1 MSLPGWLVAVLALAA
16 VWLVLERLL
25 VPSVR
30 WFLRRRINRV
40 LDEANTR
47 LQIHVQPFKLTKR
60 KVLIDRLLYDSQVL
74 EAAEEFGRVSDM
86 PREVVMAKVERYAK
100 EIVPSFNAYIYFR
113 FGYWLSRSLAK
124 TLFRVRLGYADAEA
138 LQNVPPD
145 STIVFVMNHRSNMDY
160 VLVSYLVA
168 ERTALSYA
176 VGEWA
181 RIFPLESLL
190 RSMGAFFVRRRSRND
205 LYRQV
210 LARYVNMA
218 TQEGVTQAVYPE
230 GGLSRD
236 GRLGEPKLGL
246 LDYMLRSFDPKG
258 PRDLVFVPVGLNYDR
273 VLEDRTLLLDL
284 DLAAPRKRG
293 LAALGTAIGFW
304 VKNFGLW
311 LGGRWHRFGY
321 ACVNFGTPVS
331 TRTYLAERDLD
342 LRSVDR
348 EQRFAEVGRLAG
360 TLMEQV
366 GAVIPVVPVA
376 LVAAVLDRSPGREW
390 TKLEIKKEVGALMA
404 SLEDRGAHVYVPRS
418 NDDYAIDVG
427 LRTLIL
433 RRVVV
438 EDRGIFKTRSE
449 EGALLA
455 YYASSIE
462 HLGANK
468 GLLE

>member
-1 MSLPGWLVAVLALAA
+1 MLVVAA

-40 LDEANTR
+40 LEEANKR

-60 KVLIDRLLYDSQVL
+60 KVLIDRLLYDGQIL
-74 EAAEEFGRVSDM
+74 EAAEEYGRAQGM
-86 PREVVMAKVERYAK
+86 PHAVVMEKVERYAR

-113 FGYWLSRSLAK
+113 FGYWVSRNLAR

-138 LQNVPPD
+138 LQEVPPD

-190 RSMGAFFVRRRSRND
+190 RSMGAYFVRRKSRND
-205 LYRQV
+205 LYRTV
-210 LARYVNMA
+210 LARYVSMA
-218 TQEGVTQAVYPE
+218 TREGVTQAVYPE

-236 GRLGEPKLGL
+236 GRLGAFKLGL
-246 LDYMLRSFDPKG
+246 LDYMLRSFDPAG
-258 PRDLVFVPVGLNYDR
+258 ARDIVFVPVGLNYDR

-284 DLAAPRKRG
+284 DRDAPRKRG
-293 LAALGTAIGFW
+293 LSAAGTAIGFW

-311 LGGRWHRFGY
+311 LSGRWHRFGY

-331 TRTYLAERDLD
+331 MRSYLIEEGLD
-342 LRSVDR
+342 LRTLDR
-348 EQRFAEVGRLAG
+348 EARFGEVERLAAK
-360 TLMEQV
+360 LMERV

-376 LVAAVLDRSPGREW
+376 LVATVLGRAPGKEW
-390 TKLEIKKEVGALMA
+390 TKLEIKQAVGELITD
-404 SLEDRGAHVYVPRS
+404 LESRGAHVYVPRR
-418 NDDYAIDVG
+418 NDDYAIEVG
-427 LRTLIL
+427 LRALTL

-438 EDRGIFKTRSE
+438 ENDGLYRSGPRE
-449 EGALLA
+449 TALLA
-455 YYASSIE
+455 YYANSIR
-462 HLGANK
+462 HLATDGP
-468 GLLE
+468 LLE